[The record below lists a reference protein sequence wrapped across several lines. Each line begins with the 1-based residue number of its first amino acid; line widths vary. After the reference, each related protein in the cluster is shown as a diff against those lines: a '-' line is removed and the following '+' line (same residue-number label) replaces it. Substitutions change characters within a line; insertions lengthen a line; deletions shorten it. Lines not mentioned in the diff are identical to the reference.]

1 MDRGEFLRSPS
12 GRLAPTLAGQW
23 GFVPNGLPPSFDL
36 GAILTPLITAT
47 QALGELNGILRTL
60 PDPFILIQPLQARE
74 ALTSSSM
81 EGTYTTVD
89 ALLLAEAGYGG
100 SSESSDTREVRN
112 YSIALRNAI
121 KSLDDIPLSLRTIR
135 GAHRDLL
142 NGVAR
147 ARGAAIKAGEFKEH
161 QNWIGAATI
170 EKARFVPPPPREAVE
185 SLGHL
190 ERYLHR
196 ENRDNT
202 PALIDAALVHYQF
215 EAIHPFGDGNGRV
228 GRILIPVML
237 FERKALLHPALF
249 ISPVLERRKDEYI
262 DRMFDVSRTG
272 AWEGWLR
279 FFMEVVEESCR
290 ETIATTNAL
299 LSMRE
304 RYRKALQAS
313 GRSALLLAI
322 VDHLFIHPVF
332 SIPQLVEQIG
342 TTYPSA
348 QKNLEAAL
356 KLGIV
361 EEIEGTSHP
370 KYFAAR
376 EIMKTITG
384 QTDA

>member
-1 MDRGEFLRSPS
+1 MDRSEFLRSPA

-23 GFVPNGLPPSFDL
+23 GFVPNDLPPSFDL
-36 GAILTPLITAT
+36 AAVLTSLVAAT
-47 QALGELNGILRTL
+47 QALGELNGIMRTL

-89 ALLLAEAGYGG
+89 ALLLAEAGFGG

-112 YSIALRNAI
+112 YSIALRNAVR
-121 KSLDDIPLSLRTIR
+121 SLAEIPLSLRTIK

-142 NGVAR
+142 HGVTR

-170 EKARFVPPPPREAVE
+170 EAARFVPPPPCEAAE
-185 SLGHL
+185 SLGKL

-196 ENRDNT
+196 EDRERT
-202 PALIDAALVHYQF
+202 PPLIDAALVHYQF
-215 EAIHPFGDGNGRV
+215 EAIHPFADGNGRV

-237 FERKALLHPALF
+237 FERQTLLHPALF
-249 ISPVLERRKDEYI
+249 VSPVLERRKNEYI
-262 DRMFDVSRTG
+262 DRMFDVSRAG
-272 AWEGWLR
+272 AWESWLT

-290 ETIATTNAL
+290 ETIATANRL
-299 LSMRE
+299 LAMRE
-304 RYRKALQAS
+304 RYRRALQAS

-322 VDHLFIHPVF
+322 VDNLFTHPVF
-332 SIPQLVEQIG
+332 SIPQLAEQIG

-348 QKNLEAAL
+348 QKNLEAVL
-356 KLGIV
+356 RLGIV
-361 EEIEGTSHP
+361 EEIEGTAHP
-370 KYFAAR
+370 KFFAAR
-376 EIMKTITG
+376 EIMNTITG
-384 QTDA
+384 QS